1 MFKISYQVNQQG
13 TDMNNTIHPQTLPET
28 GFLRLPQVLQ
38 FVPVG
43 KSTWWAGVK
52 NGRYP
57 KGQKLSPRTTAWK
70 AEDIRKLIQ
79 ELSNEEA

>member
-1 MFKISYQVNQQG
+1 MVSNYKHINLQ
-13 TDMNNTIHPQTLPET
+13 ET

-38 FVPVG
+38 IVPVG

-52 NGRYP
+52 SGRYP

-70 AEDIRKLIQ
+70 VEDIRALIA
-79 ELSNEEA
+79 ELSNEGANA